1 MLCTKTALH
10 FSRRITDRVTT
21 LISGGTLVG
30 SPDTLTIHDS
40 TWLLIAVLPCSLTK
54 NKVAQSSLAGLAK
67 ASRQSPSCPSF
78 TQRLNGSR

>member
-54 NKVAQSSLAGLAK
+54 NKDM
-67 ASRQSPSCPSF
+67 PSINKPLRDGR
-78 TQRLNGSR
+78 RLG